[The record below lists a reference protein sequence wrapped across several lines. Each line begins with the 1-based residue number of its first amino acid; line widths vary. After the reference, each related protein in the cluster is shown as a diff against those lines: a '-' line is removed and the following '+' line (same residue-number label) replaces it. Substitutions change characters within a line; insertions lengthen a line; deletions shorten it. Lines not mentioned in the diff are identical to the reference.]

1 MLKVL
6 QEILKDFDIIAK
18 YILKSQTMET
28 LIYKNTKVL
37 QSFFLSWQSIVIL
50 CAKLEKKAKYIAI
63 SSRDCNKYYKFTKYC
78 NEKYKI

>member
-37 QSFFLSWQSIVIL
+37 QSFFYHGKVL
-50 CAKLEKKAKYIAI
+50 
-63 SSRDCNKYYKFTKYC
+63 
-78 NEKYKI
+78 